1 MLSRVY
7 RRSRL
12 SIPFIRTRAFTMADN
27 EQSIKRVKLE
37 QSDNTKKI
45 VTTQITTKKTD
56 EKKLDNKPV
65 EGGNAIQNEMRK
77 ILKEKTPIWKPVVWI
92 DCEMTGLNVL
102 EDHIIEICCIIT
114 DGNFNIIDP
123 EGFEATV
130 YYPKETLDTM
140 NQWCVNQHGKSG
152 LTAKILDNPSSTLQI
167 VETNL
172 LEYIKKYVEP
182 NKAVLAGNSVYMDK
196 IFMMREFP
204 KVVDYL
210 HYRLIDVSSIMEV
223 GHRHNPELM
232 KVFPRKKGNHT
243 AKSDI
248 LESIGQLKW
257 YIKHYLKNEEE
268 TRGLIDSLKPAVEAE
283 ANTEP

>member
-1 MLSRVY
+1 MSE
-7 RRSRL
+7 S
-12 SIPFIRTRAFTMADN
+12 
-27 EQSIKRVKLE
+27 EQLIKRKKLE
-37 QSDNTKKI
+37 QSDSSDKVLTS
-45 VTTQITTKKTD
+45 QIITKKTD
-56 EKKLDNKPV
+56 EKRIDKTPV
-65 EGGNAIQNEMRK
+65 EGGNAIQNEMKK
-77 ILKEKTPIWKPVVWI
+77 ILNTKVPIWKPVVWI

-123 EGFEATV
+123 KGFEATV
-130 YYPKETLDTM
+130 YYPKDTLDAM
-140 NQWCVNQHGKSG
+140 NEWCVNQHGKSG

-172 LEYIKKYVEP
+172 LEYIKRYVEP

-210 HYRLIDVSSIMEV
+210 HYRLIDVSSFMEV
-223 GHRHNPELM
+223 GYRHNSELM
-232 KVFPRKKGNHT
+232 KAFPRKKGNHT

-268 TRGLIDSLKPAVEAE
+268 TRGLLDSLKPAVEVE
-283 ANTEP
+283 STTKS